1 MTSNPPVTKP
11 KRIISKAEILPW
23 VPIIGYSVR
32 LIGQDDEIVA
42 ILNII
47 AQNTDMPKERAQQIA
62 NEIVALVSVGGFW
75 D

>member
-1 MTSNPPVTKP
+1 MTQPTAN
-11 KRIISKAEILPW
+11 RIIYKAEVLPW

-32 LIGQDDEIVA
+32 LIGQDGEIVA
-42 ILNII
+42 LLNVI
-47 AQNTDMPKERAQQIA
+47 AQNTDEPKKRAEQIA

>member
-1 MTSNPPVTKP
+1 MNLNPPIRT
-11 KRIISKAEILPW
+11 IHKAEVLPW

-32 LIGQDDEIVA
+32 LIGQDGEIVA
-42 ILNII
+42 LLNVI
-47 AQNTDMPKERAQQIA
+47 AQNTDEPKKRGEQIA